1 MTFRAF
7 ISEDG
12 PDADGQL
19 WHVLSCGH
27 RKRALNGRR
36 SGLPVARQW
45 CVACSPMVQRDDV
58 QVSRKHIEYALAVLR
73 DCLIHHEVDDEL
85 APTTILAFETALRR
99 PRPLDTERVAVSIHS
114 RGGE

>member
-1 MTFRAF
+1 MSWRSFLR
-7 ISEDG
+7 EG
-12 PDADGQL
+12 LADNGIDL
-19 WHVLSCGH
+19 VHVLDCGH
-27 RKRALNGRR
+27 VKPALNGRR

-45 CVACSPMVQRDDV
+45 CVLCSPMVQRDDV

-85 APTTILAFETALRR
+85 APTAILAFETALRR

-114 RGGE
+114 KGGE